1 MEAKL
6 STRETRISF
15 CWIDGERTGRK
26 RAGKE
31 GGAFNNQSKRKWK
44 TGLQFALKH
53 VGNFTVCSFYQK
65 TYFLVLKILQKY
77 VLVLALT
84 LYVLDHDRLLPLL
97 TKKRRVVKNK
107 TQKRKIARRRLLR
120 KLKAG
125 WEMGG
130 ECTCMICVCVYVF
143 TCACLPTWI
152 VYECMFE
159 EKSAHVQER
168 TREMGLGGGSVKMK
182 KKRV

>member
-1 MEAKL
+1 M
-6 STRETRISF
+6 
-15 CWIDGERTGRK
+15 
-26 RAGKE
+26 
-31 GGAFNNQSKRKWK
+31 
-44 TGLQFALKH
+44 KH

-125 WEMGG
+125 
-130 ECTCMICVCVYVF
+130 
-143 TCACLPTWI
+143 
-152 VYECMFE
+152 
-159 EKSAHVQER
+159 
-168 TREMGLGGGSVKMK
+168 
-182 KKRV
+182 